1 MNNRRAALWM
11 IGAII
16 SFTSMAVAGR
26 AISGQLDTF
35 EIMLYRSIMGFGI
48 VLAVAKSVGT
58 LGEIDLKHFRLH
70 LLRNIFHFT
79 GQNLWF
85 FALPLIPL
93 AQLFALEFTSPIWVL
108 LLAPFFLGEGLTL
121 RKIAIAAL
129 GFIGVLIVAR
139 PEIGAVNIGIIA
151 ATCAAIGF
159 AGAAILTR
167 KLTVQ
172 NSLTKILFFLTGLQ
186 IIFGLICA
194 GYDGDIALPS
204 VAAAPWL
211 ILIGAA
217 GLAAHFCM
225 TKSLSLA
232 PASLVMPVD
241 FARLPLIAVIGVVF
255 YGESL
260 DFYLCSWGCID
271 FGCQLPKSQAPSLA
285 QGLFQP
291 TILAYDRAEA
301 GEYEP

>member
-58 LGEIDLKHFRLH
+58 LSEIDLKHFRLH

-93 AQLFALEFTSPIWVL
+93 AQLFALEFTSPIWVV

-139 PEIGAVNIGIIA
+139 PEFGAVNIGTIA
-151 ATCAAIGF
+151 AACAAIGF

-186 IIFGLICA
+186 IIFGLFCA

-260 DFYLCSWGCID
+260 DFYLVLGAA
-271 FGCQLPKSQAPSLA
+271 L
-285 QGLFQP
+285 
-291 TILAYDRAEA
+291 ILAANYLNLKRLA
-301 GEYEP
+301 

>member
-11 IGAII
+11 IGAIF
-16 SFTSMAVAGR
+16 SFTSMAIAGR

-35 EIMLYRSIMGFGI
+35 EIMFYRSIMGFLI
-48 VLAVAKSVGT
+48 VLGVAKSVGT
-58 LGEIDLKHFRLH
+58 LGEIDLKYFRLH
-70 LLRNIFHFT
+70 LLRNIFHFI

-108 LLAPFFLGEGLTL
+108 LLGPLILGESLTL
-121 RKIAIAAL
+121 RKLAIAAL
-129 GFIGVLIVAR
+129 GFIGVLIVAQ
-139 PEIGAVNIGIIA
+139 PEIGAVNIGILA
-151 ATCAAIGF
+151 AGSAAIGF

-167 KLTVQ
+167 KLTEQ

-186 IIFGLICA
+186 ILFGLLCA
-194 GYDGDIALPS
+194 CYDGDIALPQLAT
-204 VAAAPWL
+204 VPWL
-211 ILIGAA
+211 IVIGAT

-232 PASLVMPVD
+232 PACLVMPVD

-255 YGESL
+255 YEESL
-260 DFYLCSWGCID
+260 DLYLVLGAVLI
-271 FGCQLPKSQAPSLA
+271 LVANYLNLKRQA
-285 QGLFQP
+285 
-291 TILAYDRAEA
+291 
-301 GEYEP
+301 